1 MREIYLNILGLKEGA
16 TSEDIKKAYRK
27 KAFEYHPDR
36 NNSESAQT
44 QFLMINNAYSNLI
57 NQPHSEKKAESNCR
71 PISKKYTQ
79 DINQQ
84 ELDERLKNA
93 KINKARKEKRERDI
107 LNISYKE
114 LQHTKLL
121 KASNL
126 VASLSVLF
134 SFLLLFDL
142 FLIQPNSEI
151 YIAQQFERDPI
162 GQKIHLESASAEK
175 TIIVTTDIRDL
186 SFAVIREG
194 YIIETF
200 ESKIFN
206 QVYALRIFSH
216 RKVSPMINYASF
228 FSLFY
233 LIVTL
238 FLFPVTNFI
247 FKGPNMFYL
256 IFVRLNFVFPIV
268 GSLII
273 LSFTL

>member
-1 MREIYLNILGLKEGA
+1 MRRVYLNILGLKENA
-16 TSEDIKKAYRK
+16 SVEDIKKAYRK

-36 NNSESAQT
+36 NSSELAQAQFSIINDAYKNLNSQSNSEKEEGY
-44 QFLMINNAYSNLI
+44 NYS
-57 NQPHSEKKAESNCR
+57 ST
-71 PISKKYTQ
+71 SKKYAQ

-84 ELDERLKNA
+84 ELDRRLENA
-93 KINKARKEKRERDI
+93 KINKKRKENRERDI

-114 LQHTKLL
+114 LQNTKFL
-121 KASNL
+121 KISNF
-126 VASLSVLF
+126 VASLSILF
-134 SFLLLFDL
+134 SFLLLSDMYL
-142 FLIQPNSEI
+142 VQPKTAI
-151 YIAQQFERDPI
+151 YIARKFEKDPK

-175 TIIVTTDIRDL
+175 TIIITTDIRDPN
-186 SFAVIREG
+186 FAVIRKK

-216 RKVSPMINYASF
+216 RKVPPMKNPSSF

-233 LIVTL
+233 LIFSL
-238 FLFPVTNFI
+238 FLFPITNFV
-247 FKGPNMFYL
+247 FNGPNIFYL
-256 IFVRLNFVFPIV
+256 IFVHLNIVFPIV